1 MAVDGHRPANLA
13 VIPFAYCSGQD
24 DDAVGSGQMTID
36 AGRRQFIAVLGGVAA
51 WPFAARSQQPMP
63 IIGFL
68 SGTSPEAM
76 RPTLGAF
83 RKALG
88 DAGYVEGRNLQI
100 EYRWAQGQYD
110 RLPALAADLV
120 ARRVALIASGA
131 GEPAAFAAKGA
142 TSTIPIV
149 MVLGGDPV
157 TEGLVASLSRPGSN
171 ITGATLFAYEM
182 ESKRLGLL
190 HEAVPSAKNIAVL
203 VNPGNPNIE
212 LQLRDVR
219 ETAPRLGVEVIVFK
233 ASAEDQF
240 DGIFADMA
248 QRQVG
253 ALLVAGDPYFF
264 SRHAGLITLAAQH
277 RIPAIYEWREIALE
291 GGLMSYGTVL
301 TGAYS
306 QAGTYVSRI
315 LNGEKPGDLPFVQP
329 TSYQFV
335 INLKTAK
342 ALGLEISPTLS
353 ARADEVIE

>member
-1 MAVDGHRPANLA
+1 MP
-13 VIPFAYCSGQD
+13 VIG
-24 DDAVGSGQMTID
+24 
-36 AGRRQFIAVLGGVAA
+36 
-51 WPFAARSQQPMP
+51 W
-63 IIGFL
+63 L

-88 DAGYVEGRNLQI
+88 DAGYVEGQNLQI

-110 RLPALAADLV
+110 RLPTLAADLV
-120 ARRVALIASGA
+120 THRVALVATGA

-142 TSTIPIV
+142 TSTIPLV

-157 TEGLVASLSRPGSN
+157 KEGLVASLSRPGAN

-190 HEAVPSAKNIAVL
+190 HEAVPTAKNIAVL
-203 VNPGNPNIE
+203 VNPGNPNVE

-219 ETAPRLGVEVIVFK
+219 EAASRLGVEVIPFN
-233 ASAEDQF
+233 AGAQEEF
-240 DGIFADMA
+240 EGIFSTMA

-253 ALLVAGDPYFF
+253 ALLVAGDPFFF
-264 SRHAGLITLAAQH
+264 SRHNNLIALAAQH
-277 RIPAIYEWREIALE
+277 RLPAIYEWREFALD

-306 QAGTYVSRI
+306 QAGTYASRI
-315 LNGEKPGDLPFVQP
+315 LNGEKPGDLPFVLP
-329 TSYQFV
+329 TNYQFV

-342 ALGLEISPTLS
+342 ALGLDISPTLS

>member
-1 MAVDGHRPANLA
+1 MAIG
-13 VIPFAYCSGQD
+13 I
-24 DDAVGSGQMTID
+24 
-36 AGRRQFIAVLGGVAA
+36 GRRQFISSLGAAAA
-51 WPFAARSQQPMP
+51 WPLAAGAQQPMP
-63 IIGFL
+63 VIGWL

-88 DAGYVEGRNLQI
+88 DAGYVEGQNLQI

-110 RLPALAADLV
+110 RLPTLAADLV
-120 ARRVALIASGA
+120 THRVALVATGA

-142 TSTIPIV
+142 TSTIPLV

-157 TEGLVASLSRPGSN
+157 KEGLVASLSRPGAN

-190 HEAVPSAKNIAVL
+190 HEAVPTAKNIAVL
-203 VNPGNPNIE
+203 VNPGNPNVE

-219 ETAPRLGVEVIVFK
+219 EAASRLGVQVIPFN
-233 ASAEDQF
+233 AGAQEEF
-240 DGIFADMA
+240 EGIFSTMA

-253 ALLVAGDPYFF
+253 ALLVAGDPFFF
-264 SRHAGLITLAAQH
+264 SRHNNLIALAAQH
-277 RIPAIYEWREIALE
+277 RLPAIYEWREFALD

-306 QAGTYVSRI
+306 QAGTYASRI
-315 LNGEKPGDLPFVQP
+315 LNGEKPGDLPFVLP
-329 TSYQFV
+329 TNYQFV

-342 ALGLEISPTLS
+342 ALGLDISPTLS